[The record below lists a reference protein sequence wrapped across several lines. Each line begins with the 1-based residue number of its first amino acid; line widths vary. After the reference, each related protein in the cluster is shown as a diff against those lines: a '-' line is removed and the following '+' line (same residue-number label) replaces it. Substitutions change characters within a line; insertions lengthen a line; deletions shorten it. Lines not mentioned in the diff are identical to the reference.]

1 MNEELRM
8 PIHIAIILDG
18 NGRWAKKKHVPR
30 ALGHKAGCETL
41 KHILDTC
48 NDMGLKYFSI
58 YAFSTENWKRSED
71 EVLALM
77 QLIRYYIPRLK
88 KKAMTKNTKVL
99 IMGDTSRFHPEI
111 AAMLTDLI
119 ETTKNNTGM
128 TFILGLNYGGRDEI
142 RRAVTKIGEEIAA
155 GTLKPEEITE
165 ELISAHL
172 DTAGIPDPDLIIRT
186 SGEKRTSNFLP
197 WQGAYAELEFPEV
210 LWPDFS
216 DDDLIRAIEEYNSRE
231 RRFGG
236 RKTNEE

>member
-1 MNEELRM
+1 MNEERKM
-8 PIHIAIILDG
+8 PTHIAIILDG

-99 IMGDTSRFHPEI
+99 TMGDTSRFHPEI

-165 ELISAHL
+165 QLISDHL

-186 SGEKRTSNFLP
+186 SGEMRTSNFLP
-197 WQGAYAELEFPEV
+197 WQGAYAELEFPDV

-216 DDDLIRAIEEYNSRE
+216 DDDLIRAIDEYNSRD

>member
-8 PIHIAIILDG
+8 PTHIAIILDG

-99 IMGDTSRFHPEI
+99 TMGDTSRFHPEI

-197 WQGAYAELEFPEV
+197 WQGAYAELEFPDV

-216 DDDLIRAIEEYNSRE
+216 DDDLVRAIKEYNSRD

-236 RKTNEE
+236 RKTDEE

>member
-8 PIHIAIILDG
+8 PTHIAIILDG

-165 ELISAHL
+165 QLISDHL

-197 WQGAYAELEFPEV
+197 WQGAYAELEFPDV

>member
-8 PIHIAIILDG
+8 PTHIAIILDG

-119 ETTKNNTGM
+119 ETTKNHTGM

-165 ELISAHL
+165 QLISDHL

>member
-1 MNEELRM
+1 MNEERKM
-8 PIHIAIILDG
+8 PTHIAIILDG

-99 IMGDTSRFHPEI
+99 TMGDTSRFYPEI

-165 ELISAHL
+165 QLISDHL

-186 SGEKRTSNFLP
+186 SGEMRTSNFLP
-197 WQGAYAELEFPEV
+197 WQGAYAELEFPDV

-216 DDDLIRAIEEYNSRE
+216 DDDLIRAIDEYNSRD

>member
-8 PIHIAIILDG
+8 PAHIAIILDG

-88 KKAMTKNTKVL
+88 KKAMTKNTRVL
-99 IMGDTSRFHPEI
+99 LS
-111 AAMLTDLI
+111 LI
-119 ETTKNNTGM
+119 G
-128 TFILGLNYGGRDEI
+128 I
-142 RRAVTKIGEEIAA
+142 RRPVTC
-155 GTLKPEEITE
+155 T
-165 ELISAHL
+165 
-172 DTAGIPDPDLIIRT
+172 
-186 SGEKRTSNFLP
+186 
-197 WQGAYAELEFPEV
+197 V
-210 LWPDFS
+210 L
-216 DDDLIRAIEEYNSRE
+216 
-231 RRFGG
+231 
-236 RKTNEE
+236 

>member
-8 PIHIAIILDG
+8 PAHIAIILDG

-88 KKAMTKNTKVL
+88 KKAMTKNTRVL
-99 IMGDTSRFHPEI
+99 TMGDTSRFHPEI

-155 GTLKPEEITE
+155 GRLKPEEITE

-197 WQGAYAELEFPEV
+197 WQGAYAELEFPDV

-216 DDDLIRAIEEYNSRE
+216 DDDLIRAIEEYNHRD

-236 RKTNEE
+236 RNSDEK

>member
-1 MNEELRM
+1 MNEERKM
-8 PIHIAIILDG
+8 PTHIAIILDG

-71 EVLALM
+71 EILALM

-99 IMGDTSRFHPEI
+99 TMGDTSRFHPEI

-165 ELISAHL
+165 QLISDHL

-186 SGEKRTSNFLP
+186 SGEMRTSNFLP
-197 WQGAYAELEFPEV
+197 WQGAYAELEFPDV

-216 DDDLIRAIEEYNSRE
+216 DDDLIRAIDEYNSRD